1 MSNFNKVEG
10 EKPPKKKILLLSDD
24 CRLHSGIATQSMQLI
39 KSTIGDFDWVQLG
52 SARKHP
58 EHGQIFDLS
67 KHLSEETGVEDSYLK
82 VYAHSGYGN
91 PQVLSELIQAERPD
105 AIMIFT
111 DPRFWEWLF
120 AIENEVRA
128 QMPIFYWNI
137 WDATPAP
144 NWNYP
149 FYKSVDA
156 IFNISKQTHALVE
169 SVFINNG
176 DASSIEKL

>member
-1 MSNFNKVEG
+1 MTTWNKVEG

-24 CRLHSGIATQSMQLI
+24 CRLFSGIATQSMELI
-39 KSTIGDFDWVQLG
+39 RSTIQNFDWVQLG

-58 EHGQIFDLS
+58 EHGQIFNLS
-67 KHLSEETGVEDSYLK
+67 KHIGEEVGVADAYLK

-91 PQVLSELIQAERPD
+91 PQVLREVMQAEQPD

-120 AIENEVRA
+120 EIEDEIRKHV
-128 QMPIFYWNI
+128 PIVYWNI
-137 WDATPAP
+137 WDAPPAP
-144 NWNYP
+144 RWNYP
-149 FYKSVDA
+149 FYKSVDG

-169 SVFINNG
+169 DVFIKSG
-176 DASSIEKL
+176 DVHSLVKL